1 MEDILKY
8 IYIFG
13 IYKYLIDGS
22 LKNNFREN
30 IFIKNILNK
39 NIIKHILKI
48 RFTVI
53 LEIVFNFYNTLL
65 IKIFKW

>member
-30 IFIKNILNK
+30 IFIKIILNK

-48 RFTVI
+48 RLTMI